1 MPPRQTADPQ
11 EAGQPRPQHLPAVQA
26 DQAPSCRVSELRD
39 LQWPGSH
46 CAGLTVFKPHLTMKI
61 AVDAMGG
68 DHAPREVIRGAVQA
82 ASDLGLQVT
91 LVGRE
96 ELLRDELRSMGVR
109 EGTVSLTHAS
119 EIVEMC
125 EVPGVAI
132 RKKKHSSIRVGL
144 NLVAEGE
151 ASAFVSAGNS
161 GAVMA
166 GALYVLRKVKG
177 VDRPAIAATIPTP
190 SGPIVLIDAGANVDC
205 KPSHLLQ
212 FGFMGE
218 SYARKIL
225 GISRPRVGLVSIG
238 EEETKGTD
246 LTRDAVA
253 LFRKTGLNFAGNV
266 EGRDFFAGKA
276 DVFVCDGF
284 VGNVVL
290 KTMEGMAS
298 ALGHFLKDEIG
309 KSAFAKLGVLMAG
322 GAIRSVKKRLDYT
335 EYGGAPLLGVKGG
348 VVICHGSS
356 DAKAIKNAIRSAG
369 SLHECGVDEDIS
381 KSIASSGTDR
391 GKQAAA
397 E

>member
-1 MPPRQTADPQ
+1 
-11 EAGQPRPQHLPAVQA
+11 
-26 DQAPSCRVSELRD
+26 
-39 LQWPGSH
+39 
-46 CAGLTVFKPHLTMKI
+46 MKI

-68 DHAPREVIRGAVQA
+68 DHAPREVIRGAVEA
-82 ASDLGLQVT
+82 ARELGLHVV

-96 ELLRDELRSMGVR
+96 ELLRDELRSMNVR
-109 EGTVSLTHAS
+109 EGTVDVAHAS
-119 EIVEMC
+119 EVVEMG

-132 RKKKHSSIRVGL
+132 RKKKNSSIRVGL
-144 NLVAEGE
+144 NMVAEGS
-151 ASAFVSAGNS
+151 ASSFVSAGNS

-177 VDRPAIAATIPTP
+177 VDRPAISATIPTP

-205 KPSHLLQ
+205 KATHLVQ
-212 FGFMGE
+212 FGYMGDA
-218 SYARKIL
+218 YARKIL

-238 EEETKGTD
+238 EEESKGTD
-246 LTRDAVA
+246 LTREAGL
-253 LFRKTGLNFAGNV
+253 LFRQAGLNYVGNL

-284 VGNVVL
+284 VGNVAL
-290 KTMEGMAS
+290 KTMEGMAT

-309 KSAFAKLGVLMAG
+309 KSAFAKLGVLLAG
-322 GAIRSVKKRLDYT
+322 GAIRRVKRRLDYT

-356 DAKAIKNAIRSAG
+356 DAKAVKNAIRMAE
-369 SLHECGVDEDIS
+369 SLHECGVEKEIAA
-381 KSIASSGTDR
+381 SIAGSGIGR
-391 GKQAAA
+391 EEQAAA

>member
-1 MPPRQTADPQ
+1 
-11 EAGQPRPQHLPAVQA
+11 
-26 DQAPSCRVSELRD
+26 
-39 LQWPGSH
+39 
-46 CAGLTVFKPHLTMKI
+46 MKI

-82 ASDLGLQVT
+82 ANELGFRII

-96 ELLRDELRSMGVR
+96 DSIRDELGSMKVR
-109 EGTVSLTHAS
+109 EGLVEVVHAP

-125 EVPGVAI
+125 ELPGVAI
-132 RKKKHSSIRVGL
+132 RKKKQSSIRVGL
-144 NLVAEGE
+144 NLVAEDA
-151 ASAFVSAGNS
+151 ASSFVSAGNS

-177 VDRPAIAATIPTP
+177 IDRPAITATIPTP
-190 SGPIVLIDAGANVDC
+190 AGPIVLIDAGANVDC
-205 KPSHLLQ
+205 KPAHLVQ
-212 FGFMGE
+212 FGFMGDT
-218 SYARKIL
+218 YARKIL
-225 GISRPRVGLVSIG
+225 RITRPRVALMSIG
-238 EEETKGTD
+238 AEESKGTD
-246 LTRDAVA
+246 MTREAA
-253 LFRKTGLNFAGNV
+253 AIFRRTGLNFVGNM

-284 VGNVVL
+284 VGNVAL

-309 KSAFAKLGVLMAG
+309 KSMLAKLGVELAG
-322 GAIRSVKKRLDYT
+322 GAIRRVRKRLDYT

-356 DAKAIKNAIRSAG
+356 DAKAIKNAIRAAE
-369 SLHECGVDEDIS
+369 SLHEYRVDEE
-381 KSIASSGTDR
+381 IAESVARSGIDR
-391 GKQAAA
+391 EDQTAA

>member
-1 MPPRQTADPQ
+1 
-11 EAGQPRPQHLPAVQA
+11 
-26 DQAPSCRVSELRD
+26 
-39 LQWPGSH
+39 
-46 CAGLTVFKPHLTMKI
+46 MKI

-82 ASDLGLQVT
+82 ARELGLQVV

-96 ELLRDELRSMGVR
+96 ELLRDELRSMDVR
-109 EGTVSLTHAS
+109 KGTVDVAHAS
-119 EIVEMC
+119 EVVGMC

-132 RKKKHSSIRVGL
+132 RKKKNSSIRVGL
-144 NLVAEGE
+144 NMVAEGA
-151 ASAFVSAGNS
+151 ASSFVSAGNS

-177 VDRPAIAATIPTP
+177 VDRPAISATIPTP

-205 KPSHLLQ
+205 KPSHLIQ
-212 FGFMGE
+212 FGFMGDA
-218 SYARKIL
+218 YARKIL

-246 LTRDAVA
+246 LTREAGV
-253 LFRKTGLNFAGNV
+253 LFRQTGLNYVGNL

-309 KSAFAKLGVLMAG
+309 KSAFAKLGVLLAG
-322 GAIRSVKKRLDYT
+322 GAIRRVKNRLDYT

-348 VVICHGSS
+348 VVICHGAS
-356 DAKAIKNAIRSAG
+356 DAKAIKNAIRAAETLHEHGVEDEISVSIAG
-369 SLHECGVDEDIS
+369 SGIGREEQ
-381 KSIASSGTDR
+381 T
-391 GKQAAA
+391 AA